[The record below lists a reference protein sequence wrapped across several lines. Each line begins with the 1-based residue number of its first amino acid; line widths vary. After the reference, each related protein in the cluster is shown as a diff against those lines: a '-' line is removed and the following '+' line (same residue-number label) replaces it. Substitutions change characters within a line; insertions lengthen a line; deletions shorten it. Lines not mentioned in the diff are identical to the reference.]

1 MAQHTR
7 EMVVSIWEVKDI
19 DEAVVWAKRCP
30 NPMPGRAGPGR
41 SEIEIRPFFEAADLA
56 KFETPEELSTPR
68 EGSAGSSASP
78 EARRGPRPRGAEC
91 RHRSSNARRPY
102 PFRHRGE
109 KFEYQFHS
117 HVRPASAENARL

>member
-1 MAQHTR
+1 MHRSEAQHAR

-30 NPMPGRAGPGR
+30 NPMPGR
-41 SEIEIRPFFEAADLA
+41 SEIEIPPFFEAADLA

-68 EGSAGSSASP
+68 EGERGKLGAP
-78 EARRGPRPRGAEC
+78 EARRGAGPRGA
-91 RHRSSNARRPY
+91 AAATPLAPT